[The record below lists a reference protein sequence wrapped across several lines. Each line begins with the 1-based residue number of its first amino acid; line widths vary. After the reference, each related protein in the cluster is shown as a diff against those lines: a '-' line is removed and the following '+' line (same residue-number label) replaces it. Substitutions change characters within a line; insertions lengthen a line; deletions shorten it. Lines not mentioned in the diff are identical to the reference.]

1 MVQRP
6 FSKQFGTESEHNRSR
21 RPWFKTNRQFQ
32 GRLAFYPSVVNQM
45 SIKNPGDVVVKS
57 KLATRSESGILGT
70 LNPFHKK
77 GPKSPSFFYNGNTIS
92 YFAKMPRC
100 QIIMLKYFMNALFL
114 WKQDS
119 QFSTIIYTKRLSRNV
134 KLCLKL

>member
-1 MVQRP
+1 M
-6 FSKQFGTESEHNRSR
+6 
-21 RPWFKTNRQFQ
+21 
-32 GRLAFYPSVVNQM
+32 
-45 SIKNPGDVVVKS
+45 VKS
-57 KLATRSESGILGT
+57 KLAPRSESAVLGT

-119 QFSTIIYTKRLSRNV
+119 KFSTIIYTKRLSRDV
-134 KLCLKL
+134 KLCLKLWIRLTLDSCQKSFVIIYVPTEKCKMIGIFKTLYLRMDQIKFVDDSL